1 MYFTYYIGCLELST
15 ANNLYSEKLAHAKH
29 NEKEMIVLAWKIK
42 ELGELND
49 IGRKLFGDITLLVA
63 KVKSNDSVWTVENI
77 PNQLQVIR
85 QTLITFIK
93 GVTRHQRTA
102 ATHILVFMVS
112 EETRRRKPYAL
123 PAQCLPYKG
132 LADSKVRDLANEIIS
147 EMCKRQMKVAG
158 EHCQY

>member
-1 MYFTYYIGCLELST
+1 
-15 ANNLYSEKLAHAKH
+15 LYSEKLAHAKH

-112 EETRRRKPYAL
+112 DCAVLTL
-123 PAQCLPYKG
+123 QG
-132 LADSKVRDLANEIIS
+132 LSRF
-147 EMCKRQMKVAG
+147 
-158 EHCQY
+158 

>member
-63 KVKSNDSVWTVENI
+63 KVKSNDSVWTVVRI
-77 PNQLQVIR
+77 FPI
-85 QTLITFIK
+85 
-93 GVTRHQRTA
+93 
-102 ATHILVFMVS
+102 S
-112 EETRRRKPYAL
+112 
-123 PAQCLPYKG
+123 YK
-132 LADSKVRDLANEIIS
+132 LSDRPLLLSSRE
-147 EMCKRQMKVAG
+147 
-158 EHCQY
+158 